1 MHIFEMVAIIAVV
14 SIIAGVIKSYLDN
27 KVVNLDAFE
36 SRLDKVEKLEERIR
50 ILEAI
55 VTDKGYDL
63 KAEIDNLK

>member
-36 SRLDKVEKLEERIR
+36 SRLDKVEKLEERIQ

>member
-36 SRLDKVEKLEERIR
+36 SRLDKVEKLEERVR